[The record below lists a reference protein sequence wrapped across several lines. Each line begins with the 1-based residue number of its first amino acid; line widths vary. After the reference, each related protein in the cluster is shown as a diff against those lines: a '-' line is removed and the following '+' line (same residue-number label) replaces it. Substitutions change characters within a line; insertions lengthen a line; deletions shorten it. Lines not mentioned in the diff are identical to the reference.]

1 MSFVDTMEAEAREL
15 AALMQQTLHP
25 LWLKL
30 DAAGRALWQGQ
41 PSASDIGVLSAAII
55 LVIGV
60 ASLFFVFRR
69 SRSGRHVGVP
79 LGALT
84 RGARYLGLMVAV
96 LFFGVFAAW
105 SLYAPLSSA
114 AVAHGVVSPDGSR
127 KTIQHLE
134 GGIIRQIHVSEGD
147 QVETGAVLVTLED
160 VRALARLQEL
170 KERKTFLLAVEA
182 RLVAEQL
189 GGDVLDFPPE
199 LTQVATPEADAAMRG
214 QIALFA
220 SRKETRT
227 ARERILQKRVDQL
240 QEEISGLQ
248 EVIRAQDQQIALT
261 EREIGINQ
269 DLVDQG
275 LARLMPLLALQRDLA
290 GLQAERAANRA
301 GIARLGQQIG
311 ETELQLHAM
320 TQEMLEDVS
329 EQLTKVRA
337 ELASVR
343 SLVPE
348 REDAFA
354 RTSITAPV
362 SGRVMNV
369 KVTTE
374 GGGILAPGG
383 SILDIVPD
391 DGKLVIDA
399 RVLPQ
404 DIDAV
409 FPGMRARVILTAY
422 NQRHLPQ
429 MFGQVDSISA
439 DRFIDERSGEP
450 YFLAKVHV
458 SPEDM
463 GTLDADIRLVSGMPA
478 DVMVLTGERT
488 VFDFL
493 IKPFADSIRMSFRE
507 I

>member
-1 MSFVDTMEAEAREL
+1 MSLIDTMEARAREL
-15 AALMQQTLHP
+15 AGLIQQMLQSLWQTLE
-25 LWLKL
+25 
-30 DAAGRALWQGQ
+30 ASARALWQGQ
-41 PSASDIGVLSAAII
+41 PSASDIGILSATII
-55 LVIGV
+55 LAIGV
-60 ASLFFVFRR
+60 VSLFFVFRR
-69 SRSGRHVGVP
+69 SRSGRNVGVP

-84 RGARYLGLMVAV
+84 RGARYLGLMAAV

-105 SLYAPLSSA
+105 TWHAPLSSA

-134 GGIIRQIHVSEGD
+134 GGIIRQIHVREGD
-147 QVETGAVLVTLED
+147 QVEAGAVLVTLED

-189 GGDVLDFPPE
+189 GADGLDFPRE
-199 LTQVATPEADAAMRG
+199 LTQIATPEADAAMVG
-214 QIALFA
+214 QVALFA

-227 ARERILQKRVDQL
+227 ARERILQKRKDQL

-248 EVIRAQDQQIALT
+248 EVIKAQDRQISLI
-261 EREIGINQ
+261 EREIGIGQ

-301 GIARLGQQIG
+301 GIARLGQHIG
-311 ETELQLHAM
+311 ETELQLQAM
-320 TQEMLEDVS
+320 KQETLEDVS
-329 EQLTKVRA
+329 EQLTKLRA

-383 SILDIVPD
+383 NILDIVPD

-399 RVLPQ
+399 RVRPQ

-409 FPGMRARVILTAY
+409 FPGMRARVLLTAY
-422 NQRHLPQ
+422 NQRNLPQ
-429 MFGQVDSISA
+429 MFGEVDSISA

-458 SPEDM
+458 SSEDIAM
-463 GTLDADIRLVSGMPA
+463 LDADITLVPGMPA

>member
-1 MSFVDTMEAEAREL
+1 
-15 AALMQQTLHP
+15 
-25 LWLKL
+25 
-30 DAAGRALWQGQ
+30 
-41 PSASDIGVLSAAII
+41 
-55 LVIGV
+55 
-60 ASLFFVFRR
+60 
-69 SRSGRHVGVP
+69 
-79 LGALT
+79 
-84 RGARYLGLMVAV
+84 
-96 LFFGVFAAW
+96 
-105 SLYAPLSSA
+105 
-114 AVAHGVVSPDGSR
+114 
-127 KTIQHLE
+127 
-134 GGIIRQIHVSEGD
+134 
-147 QVETGAVLVTLED
+147 
-160 VRALARLQEL
+160 LQEL

-189 GGDVLDFPPE
+189 GVNGLDFPRE
-199 LTQVATPEADAAMRG
+199 LMQIATPEADAAMFG
-214 QIALFA
+214 QVALFA

-227 ARERILQKRVDQL
+227 ARDRILQKRKDQL

-248 EVIRAQDQQIALT
+248 EVIKAQDQQISLI

-343 SLVPE
+343 SQVPE

-383 SILDIVPD
+383 NILDIVPD

-399 RVLPQ
+399 RVRPQ

-409 FPGMRARVILTAY
+409 FPGMRARVLLTAY
-422 NQRHLPQ
+422 NQRNLPQ
-429 MFGQVDSISA
+429 MFGEVDSISA

-458 SPEDM
+458 SSEDIAM
-463 GTLDADIRLVSGMPA
+463 LDADITLVPGMPA

>member
-1 MSFVDTMEAEAREL
+1 MSFVDTMEAKAREL

-25 LWLKL
+25 LWQKL

-41 PSASDIGVLSAAII
+41 PSASDVGVLSAAII

-79 LGALT
+79 LGTLT
-84 RGARYLGLMVAV
+84 RGARYLGLMAAV

-105 SLYAPLSSA
+105 SLHAPLSSA

-189 GGDVLDFPPE
+189 GGDVLDFPGE

-290 GLQAERAANRA
+290 KLQAERAANRA

-329 EQLTKVRA
+329 E
-337 ELASVR
+337 
-343 SLVPE
+343 
-348 REDAFA
+348 
-354 RTSITAPV
+354 
-362 SGRVMNV
+362 
-369 KVTTE
+369 
-374 GGGILAPGG
+374 
-383 SILDIVPD
+383 
-391 DGKLVIDA
+391 
-399 RVLPQ
+399 
-404 DIDAV
+404 
-409 FPGMRARVILTAY
+409 
-422 NQRHLPQ
+422 
-429 MFGQVDSISA
+429 
-439 DRFIDERSGEP
+439 
-450 YFLAKVHV
+450 
-458 SPEDM
+458 
-463 GTLDADIRLVSGMPA
+463 
-478 DVMVLTGERT
+478 
-488 VFDFL
+488 
-493 IKPFADSIRMSFRE
+493 
-507 I
+507 